1 MRGVVSHT
9 TKHRVLEEL
18 DKRQWKRTNEWNM
31 NYKAINN
38 SIKNNINQSAERSLN
53 ISDDDDDNTYK
64 QRKEKD
70 ND

>member
-1 MRGVVSHT
+1 
-9 TKHRVLEEL
+9 
-18 DKRQWKRTNEWNM
+18 M